1 MSINQLIY
9 SSSASK
15 KMLKSDLYIILRQA
29 RKNNEFIGVTGLLI
43 YADKYFF
50 QVLEGQKEAVSQ
62 LFEKISNDK
71 RHYDVQ
77 ILGESNINICA
88 FPNWRMAYATPSDR
102 ELATWAGLNSTT
114 TVEATLNRLKS
125 ESGRVSEFL
134 SNVLEKSSLIENI
147 NWAFRLM
154 TSR

>member
-29 RKNNEFIGVTGLLI
+29 RKNNESIGVTGLLI

-50 QVLEGQKEAVSQ
+50 QVLEGQKEVVSQ

-77 ILGESNINICA
+77 ILGESDLDICA
-88 FPNWRMAYATPSDR
+88 FPNWKMAYATPSDR
-102 ELATWAGLNSTT
+102 ELATWAGLHSTT
-114 TVEATLNRLKS
+114 TVEATLKRLKS
-125 ESGRVSEFL
+125 ESSRVSEFL
-134 SNVLEKSSLIENI
+134 SNVLEKSSL
-147 NWAFRLM
+147 
-154 TSR
+154 S